1 MIENSSIGTYDIR
14 HHSIRNEYVVSTFEC
29 TDKSI
34 ANVSTDDVP
43 EDAYFDE
50 NRSPIHKHYED
61 IEGCSVDIG
70 TAILDPIVEAV
81 VIKKSD
87 YANVETSVTGHIH
100 KHHPHYNHNTYY
112 WDDYSS
118 TIPESAQAELGAI
131 MEGLVIIVDEIP
143 HEVVIPTKEITKQHS
158 ISDSQIP
165 LDFSDA
171 VVVAHQA
178 AKTPAKRT
186 MNKSKDYGA
195 FVAGYVEYL
204 SEGMDVPSVDFEVEC
219 HCMQYAS
226 LLWNYGL
233 HKVKKCPVSNND
245 DLQDEGQKIS
255 PYPMKLE

>member
-14 HHSIRNEYVVSTFEC
+14 YHSIRNEYVVSTFEC

-70 TAILDPIVEAV
+70 TATLDPIVEAV

-100 KHHPHYNHNTYY
+100 KHHP
-112 WDDYSS
+112 
-118 TIPESAQAELGAI
+118 
-131 MEGLVIIVDEIP
+131 
-143 HEVVIPTKEITKQHS
+143 
-158 ISDSQIP
+158 
-165 LDFSDA
+165 
-171 VVVAHQA
+171 
-178 AKTPAKRT
+178 
-186 MNKSKDYGA
+186 DYGA

-204 SEGMDVPSVDFEVEC
+204 SEGMDVPSVDFKVEC
-219 HCMQYAS
+219 HRMQYAS